1 VQQKLHHRANKEQGE
16 KSMVLKGL
24 TKQRAPFS
32 TRDQQK
38 RAKRQ
43 AFLIQM
49 RADWGSHK
57 IWYSGPLLSIGSY
70 VPTLAKLSVVS
81 TVGPLL
87 FLPKPIQ
94 VTVLEIDD
102 DGWVRLM
109 VGFDR
114 RDQPIYRYVKA
125 EVLQKYGRFVEGE

>member
-1 VQQKLHHRANKEQGE
+1 
-16 KSMVLKGL
+16 MVVKGL
-24 TKQRAPFS
+24 TKQWVPFF
-32 TRDQQK
+32 TRDQQE

-43 AFLIQM
+43 AFLVQM
-49 RADWGSHK
+49 RADWGGQK

-70 VPTLAKLSVVS
+70 VPSLAKLSVVS
-81 TVGPLL
+81 TAGPLL

-94 VTVLEIDD
+94 AVILEIDD

-114 RDQPIYRYVKA
+114 QDRPVYRYVKV
-125 EVLQKYGRFVEGE
+125 EVLQKYARFVEGE